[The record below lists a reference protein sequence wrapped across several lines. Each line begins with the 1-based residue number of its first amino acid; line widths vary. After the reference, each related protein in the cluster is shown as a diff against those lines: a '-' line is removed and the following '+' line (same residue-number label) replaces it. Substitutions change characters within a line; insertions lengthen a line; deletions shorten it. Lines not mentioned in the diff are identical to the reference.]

1 MPSVWRCPCERSW
14 DQAHDDEPL
23 AAPRTG
29 PRRERVPQQHGVG
42 RSPRCRRTPRTH
54 RDSPLGRQSWMV
66 RGRTE
71 IYSTSQM
78 VIPLG
83 APDYLNLSL
92 HAHYP
97 DVTVVTI
104 GAGG

>member
-1 MPSVWRCPCERSW
+1 
-14 DQAHDDEPL
+14 
-23 AAPRTG
+23 
-29 PRRERVPQQHGVG
+29 
-42 RSPRCRRTPRTH
+42 
-54 RDSPLGRQSWMV
+54 MV